1 MKKLFTVMVS
11 FAVAWMASG
20 GWAHAQ
26 KQPQSESQH
35 VISSQELDLLR
46 QDLRS
51 MKKQLIAQNL
61 KLSDTE
67 ATKFWPVYDKY
78 TADLVKI
85 NDKKYALIQTY
96 ADQWATMTNE
106 QALSFAQQ
114 WLEMDTAINQLRQKY
129 VPAVSQVLTGRNT
142 ATFFQLDRRV
152 SMMIDLQLAS
162 KMPLVNGH
170 K

>member
-1 MKKLFTVMVS
+1 MKNL
-11 FAVAWMASG
+11 FAVVVLAMAWMVCGAR
-20 GWAHAQ
+20 ANAQ
-26 KQPQSESQH
+26 TPPPSDDQH
-35 VISSQELDLLR
+35 VVSSQDLDLLR

-78 TADLVKI
+78 TAELVKL
-85 NDKKYALIQTY
+85 NDKKYALIQSY
-96 ADQWATMTNE
+96 ADQWATMTDQ
-106 QALSFAQQ
+106 QALSFADK
-114 WLEMDTAINQLRQKY
+114 WIEMDTLISQLRHKY
-129 VPAVSQVLTGRNT
+129 VPIVSQVLTGRNT
-142 ATFFQLDRRV
+142 ATFFQLDRRI

-162 KMPLVNGH
+162 KMPVVNGH

>member
-1 MKKLFTVMVS
+1 MKNLFTVVVLAM
-11 FAVAWMASG
+11 AWMVCG
-20 GWAHAQ
+20 GRVNAQ
-26 KQPQSESQH
+26 TPPPSEDKY
-35 VISSQELDLLR
+35 VVSSQDLDLLR

-78 TADLVKI
+78 TADLIKI

-96 ADQWATMTNE
+96 ADQWATMTDE
-106 QALSFAQQ
+106 QALSFAHK
-114 WLEMDTAINQLRQKY
+114 WTEMDTAISQLRQRY
-129 VPAVSQVLTGRNT
+129 VPIVSQVLTGRST
-142 ATFFQLDRRV
+142 ATFFQLDRRI

-162 KMPLVNGH
+162 KMPIVNGH